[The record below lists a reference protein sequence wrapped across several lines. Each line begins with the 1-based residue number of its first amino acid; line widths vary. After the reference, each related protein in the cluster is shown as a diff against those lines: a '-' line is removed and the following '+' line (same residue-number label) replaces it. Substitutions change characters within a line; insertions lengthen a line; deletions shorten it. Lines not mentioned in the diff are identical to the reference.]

1 MTKSNQY
8 ETTLLTIPSSHT
20 PVMLSEAKHLRFS
33 CRDTARNAK
42 NQRFFASLRMTVSKL
57 VRYSSIRRPFLLRQ
71 SCFVILLAFSVTPLF
86 AQKRPITEKDLWDFV
101 WIGDPQVSADGERVA
116 FVRVTVNEK
125 KEGYNTSIWSVP
137 VAGGEAPRQL
147 TKGDHDTTP
156 RWSPDGKFLLFLRST
171 EKNGKPEPP
180 QLAMLPMAGG
190 DSFVFTDLPRGA
202 GNPVWAPDGK
212 NIGFTSDTNAEDLAK
227 QEKKKSEEP
236 GSGKAPGSAETPAG
250 KSTNKATPTPASK
263 ADSEHESDVRVI
275 TRAVYRQDNEGY
287 IDPKHPTHIWIV
299 SAPHAAEEKVKPRQ
313 ITSGRFDEE
322 NAIWS
327 RDGSQIYFTSS
338 RVDEPYYELPRT
350 DLYSVAAAGGNPAK
364 ITTID
369 LNTQFGPGG
378 GALSLSPDGKQVA
391 FVAAT
396 NQPIN
401 SYTEPDLWVLDLLP
415 DAKPRNIT
423 ANFDFDIDGFVI
435 GDSSSPRAGGLNKPI
450 WTADGKGL
458 IAVYAREGKRNVGLF
473 DATVAGDAGSTKSNA
488 VQDLTSGNHGVMSFR
503 ATPDTSKLVYVLS
516 TPTRV
521 NDLFVLDRATPGATP
536 TQLTHVNDEVFSKLN
551 LTEPEEIWYDSF
563 DGKRIQ
569 AWLQKPPNFDAHK
582 KYPLI
587 LNIHGGPHV
596 AYGDIFVHEF
606 QWMAAKGYVVLYP
619 NPRGSTSYGQEF
631 GNVIQ
636 YRYPGDDYKDL
647 MAGVDEAIKRGYID
661 DKKLGVTGGSG
672 GGLLTNWVVGQ
683 TGRFAAAVSQRDI
696 ASWENWWYTGDF
708 TLFQPN
714 WFRSPPFEDP
724 DEYRARSPISY
735 INNVKTP
742 MMFILGEAD
751 YRTPPGAGGEQM
763 FRALKFRR
771 IPTVMVRFPNESH
784 ELSRSGQPWHR
795 VERLQHIVGWFDHW
809 LTGISKPEY
818 EITSEEE
825 VPVKPRQ
832 AEKPPK

>member
-1 MTKSNQY
+1 MKSRTNSLHGY
-8 ETTLLTIPSSHT
+8 IVTAFSRSSGSA
-20 PVMLSEAKHLRFS
+20 VQQFNLAK
-33 CRDTARNAK
+33 
-42 NQRFFASLRMTVSKL
+42 
-57 VRYSSIRRPFLLRQ
+57 P
-71 SCFVILLAFSVTPLF
+71 FVICLVFLVTAVAGAF
-86 AQKRPITEKDLWDFV
+86 AQKRTITEKDLWDFV
-101 WIGDPQVSADGERVA
+101 WIGDPQVSPDGSRVA

-147 TKGDHDTTP
+147 TRGDHDTTP
-156 RWSPDGKFLLFLRST
+156 RWSPDGKFLVFLRST
-171 EKNGKPEPP
+171 EKDGKPEPP
-180 QLAMLPMAGG
+180 QLAMLSMGGG
-190 DSFVFTDLPRGA
+190 DSFVFTNLPKGA

-212 NIGFTSDTNAEDLAK
+212 NIAFTSETNPEDLSK
-227 QEKKKSEEP
+227 QEKKKREGKPDSSP
-236 GSGKAPGSAETPAG
+236 DSGTTDA
-250 KSTNKATPTPASK
+250 
-263 ADSEHESDVRVI
+263 HESDVRVI

-287 IDPKHPTHIWIV
+287 IDPKHPTHTWIV
-299 SAPHAAEEKVKPRQ
+299 SAPHVGEENVKPRQ
-313 ITSGRFDEE
+313 LTTGRFDEQ

-327 RDGSQIYFTSS
+327 KDGSQIYFTSS
-338 RVDEPYYELPRT
+338 RIDEPYYELPRT
-350 DLYSVAAAGGNPAK
+350 DLYRVAATGGKPVK

-378 GALSLSPDGKQVA
+378 GALSLSPDGKRVA

-396 NQPIN
+396 TQPIN
-401 SYTEPDLWVLDLLP
+401 SYTEPDLWVLDLSP
-415 DAKPRNIT
+415 NAKPRNLT
-423 ANFDFDIDGFVI
+423 DKFDFDIDGFVI
-435 GDSSSPRAGGLNKPI
+435 GDSAPPRAGGTNKPI
-450 WTADGKGL
+450 WSADGKGL
-458 IAVYAREGKRNVGLF
+458 IEVYVKEGKRNLALF
-473 DATVAGDAGSTKSNA
+473 NVPVVPPTRDDPGSSGA
-488 VQDLTSGNHGVMSFR
+488 IHELTSGNQGVMSFR
-503 ATPDTSKLVYVLS
+503 ATPDGSKLVYVIS
-516 TPTRV
+516 TPTRI
-521 NDLFVLDRATPGATP
+521 NDLFVLDHATPGAFP
-536 TQLTHVNDEVFSKLN
+536 KQLTNINDELFSKLN

-563 DGKRIQ
+563 DGRRIQ
-569 AWLQKPPNFDAHK
+569 AWLQKPPGFDAHK

-587 LNIHGGPHV
+587 LNIHGGPHI
-596 AYGDIFVHEF
+596 AYGYIFDHEF

-619 NPRGSTSYGQEF
+619 NPRGSISYGQEF

-636 YRYPGDDYKDL
+636 YHYPGDDYKDL
-647 MAGVDEAIKRGYID
+647 MAGVDAAIKRGYID

-696 ASWENWWYTGDF
+696 ASWENWWYTADF

-714 WFRSPPFEDP
+714 WFRAPPFEDP

-735 INNVKTP
+735 ITSVKTP

-809 LTGISKPEY
+809 LMGVPKPEY
-818 EITSEEE
+818 EVAAAEE
-825 VPVKPRQ
+825 VPVKSQ
-832 AEKPPK
+832 QVAKPPKKRK